1 MSLSCLTCQVLQRT
15 NSSGSERSYK
25 HRKAQKACNRKLCC
39 VNMDRSWSGNL
50 TPPPYYEKIDRSAPL
65 LGELDKK
72 KKNEKKAGH
81 RRLCS
86 TGGVAYEGSAEP
98 KLVRSAG
105 MRRDW
110 SFENL
115 ERLRK
120 ENKGGNFY

>member
-1 MSLSCLTCQVLQRT
+1 MSLNCLTCQVLQRT
-15 NSSGSERSYK
+15 DSSGSERNYK
-25 HRKAQKACNRKLCC
+25 QGKARKACNRKLCC

-50 TPPPYYEKIDRSAPL
+50 TPPPYYETIDRSAPL
-65 LGELDKK
+65 LGENGKK
-72 KKNEKKAGH
+72 KKNAQKAGH

-86 TGGVAYEGSAEP
+86 TGGVAYEGSTEP

-115 ERLRK
+115 GRLRK
-120 ENKGGNFY
+120 ESKGRNLY